1 MCQGGWVSEWRRE
14 RGSFDIPIGSVNL
27 SAYENVILAA
37 DLLLANGDVPIPS
50 RGLCANAVVRLGF
63 SRLGSADP
71 YLCRPYESAI
81 VGGVVAAFVDPTTDD
96 ET

>member
-1 MCQGGWVSEWRRE
+1 MRRE

-27 SAYENVILAA
+27 SAYEIVIQTY
-37 DLLLANGDVPIPS
+37 LLLANGDVPIPS

-63 SRLGSADP
+63 SRLGSVDP

-81 VGGVVAAFVDPTTDD
+81 VGGRGVC
-96 ET
+96 

>member
-1 MCQGGWVSEWRRE
+1 MRRE

-37 DLLLANGDVPIPS
+37 DLLLANGNVPHSIQGMS
-50 RGLCANAVVRLGF
+50 FANAVVVRLGF
-63 SRLGSADP
+63 SRLGSVDP

-81 VGGVVAAFVDPTTDD
+81 VGGRGVC
-96 ET
+96 